1 MEQKENDKEPTE
13 DEIKEAKEEEEYDP
27 DKSGAGPIKDRSCTD
42 VLCLGLLIAFLV
54 VWVMIAAWGVAHGDP
69 SKLMYPT
76 DSYGNICGK
85 GDFAEKPYLMF
96 FDLTKC
102 ASLTAI
108 AGCPTPQ
115 VRTWTDGGFHVFSC
129 RRFAWP
135 RVQRTTTAPGSRPRS
150 PSPGW
155 RRTCWVRRSR
165 PRCQRSAPPTPVRT
179 SWPGT
184 ACRS

>member
-1 MEQKENDKEPTE
+1 MDNEKKQLINNEAMENDNDNET
-13 DEIKEAKEEEEYDP
+13 KEAKEEEEEEYDP

-54 VWVMIAAWGVAHGDP
+54 LWVMIAAWGVTHGDP

-115 VRTWTDGGFHVFSC
+115 
-129 RRFAWP
+129 AL
-135 RVQRTTTAPGSRPRS
+135 RVSVS
-150 PSPGW
+150 
-155 RRTCWVRRSR
+155 
-165 PRCQRSAPPTPVRT
+165 
-179 SWPGT
+179 
-184 ACRS
+184 